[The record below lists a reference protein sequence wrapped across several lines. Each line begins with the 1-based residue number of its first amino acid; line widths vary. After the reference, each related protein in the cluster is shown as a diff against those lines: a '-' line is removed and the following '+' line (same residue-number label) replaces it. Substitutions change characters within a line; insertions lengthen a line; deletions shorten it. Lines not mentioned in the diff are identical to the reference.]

1 MSQSN
6 NIVEVGAQNPEL
18 SNSPVAL
25 ESDEE
30 YEVIRQEV
38 DGQQVC
44 YFNGQSFENGCYVR
58 SGPSLLVCDR
68 GLWVNAGSS
77 DPDNP

>member
-44 YFNGQSFENGCYVR
+44 YFNGQSFENGC
-58 SGPSLLVCDR
+58 
-68 GLWVNAGSS
+68 
-77 DPDNP
+77 